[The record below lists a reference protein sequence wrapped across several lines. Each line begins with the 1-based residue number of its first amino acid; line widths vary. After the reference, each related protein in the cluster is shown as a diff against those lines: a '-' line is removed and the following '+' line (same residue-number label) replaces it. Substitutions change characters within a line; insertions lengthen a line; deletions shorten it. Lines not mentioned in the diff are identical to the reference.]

1 MDRRAPMSRFAR
13 FGLIG
18 ILLLAAAIRFSYFR
32 ERVAG
37 PDFFFPVSDAHFHD
51 YWARALASG
60 DWTPKPGF
68 PDPQVQ
74 TTPYFRPPGYPYF
87 LAALYRATGSSIRAA
102 VVVQL
107 LLGVAN
113 VGLAFGV
120 GRRWRGERTGLIFA
134 AFMAVHWSFVYFEGE
149 LLEPSLLAT
158 LTLLFLG
165 SMGRW
170 VERPGLAA
178 GLCAGFLA
186 GALALVRPNLLAVA
200 AGLAPWAGWMILRDP
215 LRRRPLL
222 LAAAGFAGALLLTL
236 APGAVRNYRAAG
248 DRVLITSNAGI
259 NLYIGNNPA
268 AEGLFNEPPE
278 IAPFGSVYE
287 VPALTARLEAR
298 LGRPLKASEVSR
310 HFSRLARE
318 WMSAHPRAAA
328 RLLGRKFLLFWGPAI
343 VGNNKADS
351 FERKFSPTLSH
362 LPAAFPWFLA
372 LAALGAAAA
381 FSAARK
387 ANPARPPSPET
398 AFFHVI
404 WIFILAG
411 FVSYWPFFAAE
422 RYRLAWFPAILLL
435 AAGGLDEWIAW
446 ARARQWRAAGWALAG
461 GIALAA
467 ALSVNWADY
476 RPAEADWHYFRGAA
490 YLDAGKAEPAEQ
502 AFRRAWQLRPA
513 HARTLGSLGT
523 ALLQLGRNE
532 EAALRLGEALQLVPD
547 HPNYLALRGTALAR
561 AGRAAEAV
569 PMFRAALRHHPDSAE
584 LHGNLG
590 LALQH
595 LGRTG
600 EAAAAFRLALRND
613 PDRIE
618 SLNGL
623 AWILATSPDAGPAQ
637 RREALELAEKACRA
651 TRQRRPDLLDTLAA
665 AYAAAGRFPAAVAAA
680 GEALALLENIQAP
693 GLAEQVGAR
702 LELYLAG
709 QPFAEGESP

>member
-1 MDRRAPMSRFAR
+1 MSRFAR
-13 FGLIG
+13 FGLVG
-18 ILLLAAAIRFSYFR
+18 ILLLAAAVRLAYFH
-32 ERVAG
+32 ERALQ
-37 PDFFFPVSDAHFHD
+37 PDFLHPVSDADFHD
-51 YWARALASG
+51 YWARALVSG

-68 PDPQVQ
+68 PDPQVP
-74 TTPYFRPPGYPYF
+74 TTPFFRPPGYPYF

-113 VGLAFGV
+113 AGLAFGV
-120 GRRWRGERTGLIFA
+120 GRRWRGERTGLLFA

-149 LLEPSLLAT
+149 LLEPPLLAT

-165 SMGRW
+165 SLGRW
-170 VERPGLAA
+170 IERPGLAA
-178 GLCAGFLA
+178 GLLAGFLA

-200 AGLAPWAGWMILRDP
+200 AGLAPWAGWMILKNP

-222 LAAAGFAGALLLTL
+222 LAAGGFAAALLLTL
-236 APGAVRNYRAAG
+236 APAALRNHRVSG

-287 VPALTARLEAR
+287 VPALTARLETR
-298 LGRPLKASEVSR
+298 LGRPLKASDVSR
-310 HFSRLARE
+310 HYSRLAAD
-318 WMSAHPRAAA
+318 WIAGHPRAAA
-328 RLLGRKFLLFWGPAI
+328 RLAGRKFLLFWGPAI

-362 LPAAFPWFLA
+362 LPAAYAWFFA
-372 LAALGAAAA
+372 LAALGAAAIL
-381 FSAARK
+381 SAPRK
-387 ANPARPPSPET
+387 KDPAGAPSPER
-398 AFFHVI
+398 AFFHVA

-435 AAGGLDEWIAW
+435 AAGGLDAWIARV
-446 ARARQWRAAGWALAG
+446 RAREWRAAGWALAG
-461 GIALAA
+461 WIGVASI
-467 ALSVNWADY
+467 LSVDWADV
-476 RPAEADWHYFRGAA
+476 RPAEADWHYFRGTA
-490 YLDAGKAEPAEQ
+490 YLDAGKFEPAAQ

-532 EAALRLGEALQLVPD
+532 EAALRLGEALERTPD

-590 LALQH
+590 LALQQ
-595 LGRTG
+595 LGRNQ
-600 EAAAAFRLALRND
+600 EAADDFRLAIRND

-623 AWILATSPDAGPAQ
+623 AWILATSPNAEPAQ
-637 RREALELAEKACRA
+637 RREAVELAERACRA
-651 TRQRRPDLLDTLAA
+651 GGPRRPDLLDTLAA
-665 AYAAAGRFPAAVAAA
+665 AYAAAGRFPEALAAA
-680 GEALALLENIQAP
+680 REALALLEKIQAP
-693 GLAEQVGAR
+693 GLAEQVARR
-702 LELYLAG
+702 LELYRNDK
-709 QPFAEGESP
+709 PFAEGETP